1 MTTVYQSPIL
11 QDEDSENRFSPNVPT
26 CREAKT
32 NYSPRQHA
40 ASAISYSKGFGELP
54 AFAHKK
60 ENNAPKHLAPE
71 HIRTTNHLLHYSVG
85 GSSVGKRKRPL
96 FFHRKRTTDREA
108 RKAFRKRTQQHI
120 KRLERRIKELS
131 RESLSDDPEFDSAFA
146 EEQRKTL
153 KLEEELSQLQ
163 RMHAVEERQ
172 ANPNP

>member
-1 MTTVYQSPIL
+1 MCFHRAWATL
-11 QDEDSENRFSPNVPT
+11 LNVVA
-26 CREAKT
+26 R
-32 NYSPRQHA
+32 NGYQHA

-54 AFAHKK
+54 AFTHKK
-60 ENNAPKHLAPE
+60 ENNAPKHLTPE
-71 HIRTTNHLLHYSVG
+71 HVRTTNHLLHYLVG
-85 GSSVGKRKRPL
+85 GSSHGKRKRPL